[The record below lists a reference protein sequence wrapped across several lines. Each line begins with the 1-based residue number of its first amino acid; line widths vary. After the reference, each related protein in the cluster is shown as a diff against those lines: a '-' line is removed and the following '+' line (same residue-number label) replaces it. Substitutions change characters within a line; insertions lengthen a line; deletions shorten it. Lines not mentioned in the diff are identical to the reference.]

1 MKSTLKLKI
10 KTEDNSKYFR
20 PTTSASSFVKLPSI
34 NIKSFHGIK
43 ENWHTF
49 IDSFECALDKNDT
62 SSDIQKMNYLKNL
75 IEDKAAPIISCIK
88 LAKTAFTLIYIL
100 MVYILIYIL
109 RSDTFFDCVI
119 TFHLNQIEF
128 DTKI

>member
-62 SSDIQKMNYLKNL
+62 LSDIQKMNYLKTL
-75 IEDKAAPIISCIK
+75 S
-88 LAKTAFTLIYIL
+88 KTK
-100 MVYILIYIL
+100 
-109 RSDTFFDCVI
+109 R
-119 TFHLNQIEF
+119 HQ
-128 DTKI
+128 